1 MKDRLQT
8 IDIAHQGATAE
19 CLVMAKLASLHT
31 HVVRTP
37 EHHVYDLQNLENDCK
52 IEVKSTNVRARE
64 GQNVAFRLSERQ
76 FNSDDIDYIVAIVFH
91 DTDNPFNFDAY
102 IIPHKVVVYMSSVS
116 QFGGTRRTGYGDYKE
131 RAFTFSMNGSH
142 TRQPYVANLGKNK
155 WNLLT
160 SKKTTMT
167 RNKNKLIKQMITR
180 FKRWYLIDNPNVK
193 HIIQEKKT
201 GHKNW
206 YKCIHC
212 QNKPV
217 TRSDM
222 KTHLERVHGLD
233 IMKDNKCQEVKHYKR
248 IKINGKFV
256 KGRVEE

>member
-8 IDIAHQGATAE
+8 IDIAHQGTTAE
-19 CLVMAKLASLHT
+19 CLVMAKLASLRNE
-31 HVVRTP
+31 VIRTP
-37 EHHVYDLQNLENDCK
+37 EHHVYDLQNLNNDCK
-52 IEVKSTNVRARE
+52 IEVKSTNIDSRE
-64 GQNVAFRLSERQ
+64 GPNVAFRLSERQ
-76 FNSDDIDYIVAIVFH
+76 FNSNDIDYIVALVFH
-91 DTDNPFNFDAY
+91 ERDNPFNFDAY
-102 IIPHKVVVYMSSVS
+102 IVPHKVVKYISSVS
-116 QFGGTRRTGYGDYKE
+116 RFGGTRRAGYGDYNE
-131 RAFTFSMNGSH
+131 RSFTFSIDGTH

-167 RNKNKLIKQMITR
+167 RNKNKIIKQMITK

-193 HIIQEKKT
+193 YITKETKN

-212 QNKPV
+212 PQNKPV
-217 TRSDM
+217 TRSSM
-222 KTHLERVHGLD
+222 RTHLERVHGLD

-248 IKINGKFV
+248 LKINGKFV
-256 KGRVEE
+256 KGRGE